1 MKTKFI
7 DNEKLNQIFEDIV
20 EGKRGDLL
28 VAEYEKQIDAIDK
41 ALELLDQHEDL
52 FYVTMILE
60 LERDQL
66 LKELHEPINFN

>member
-7 DNEKLNQIFEDIV
+7 ETEKLNQIFEDII
-20 EGKRGDLL
+20 EGRRGDLL
-28 VAEYEKQIDAIDK
+28 AAEYEKQVEAIDK
-41 ALELLDQHEDL
+41 ALGLLDPHEDL